1 MYDVFFIS
9 YDEPNADINWQRLL
23 TFAPGAR
30 RIHGIKGILQ
40 AHQAAAHQSSTSS
53 FFVVDGDAWVHDDW
67 NFTAEWFDDVYLPYP
82 YSNKSV
88 ADCVFIW
95 SSINPYNGLKYGNGG
110 LKLLPKQLTL
120 RHTGS
125 VDVTTGIS
133 TCIMSL
139 DWVSCENRFATS
151 NWTAWRGAFRECAKL
166 SHGSV
171 TMSDDK
177 LNTWATI
184 ARGDYSKAILAGANA
199 GKEYGLSNSPIEMI
213 NDYAWLKERYEQTF
227 QQ

>member
-9 YDEPNADINWQRLL
+9 YDEPDADANWQRLL
-23 TFAPGAR
+23 KFAPGAR
-30 RIHGIKGILQ
+30 RIHGVTGILQ
-40 AHQAAAHQSSTSS
+40 AHQAAAQQSTTSS
-53 FFVVDGDAWVHDDW
+53 FFVVDGDAWIHDDW

-82 YSNKSV
+82 YNNRQVS
-88 ADCVFIW
+88 DCVFVW

-120 RHTGS
+120 DHTGS

-133 TCIMSL
+133 SCVMPL
-139 DWVSCENRFATS
+139 DWVACENRFATS

-166 SHGSV
+166 SRGSV
-171 TMSDDK
+171 TVSEEK
-177 LNTWATI
+177 LNTWTTTAT
-184 ARGDYSKAILAGANA
+184 GTYQDAILSGARA
-199 GKEYGLSNSPIEMI
+199 GKEYGETNEPIEQI
-213 NDYAWLKERYEQTF
+213 NNYNWLKERYEQTF

>member
-9 YDEPNADINWQRLL
+9 YDEPNADVNWQRLL
-23 TFAPGAR
+23 KFAPGAR
-30 RIHGIKGILQ
+30 RIHGVKGILQ
-40 AHQAAAHQSSTSS
+40 AHQAAAKQSTTSS

-67 NFTAEWFDDVYLPYP
+67 NFTAEWFDDIYLPYP
-82 YSNKSV
+82 YNNNTVS
-88 ADCVFIW
+88 DCVFVW

-110 LKLLPKQLTL
+110 VKLLPQQHTL
-120 RHTGS
+120 DHLGS

-133 TCIMSL
+133 SCVMPL
-139 DWVSCENRFATS
+139 DWIACENRFAAS
-151 NWTAWRGAFRECAKL
+151 AWTAWRGAFRECAKL

-171 TMSDDK
+171 TASEDK
-177 LNTWATI
+177 LNTWTTTAT
-184 ARGDYSKAILAGANA
+184 GEYSRAILAGANA